1 VVEHKREAAELQ
13 THMWKRERKVEK
25 TLKGQEEM
33 KLPEGCERKGG
44 KTLRDWGAREKV
56 EKLSGIGVRWC
67 GRKRRKNSQGEEKIG
82 IGGG

>member
-1 VVEHKREAAELQ
+1 MEAGE
-13 THMWKRERKVEK
+13 KSRK

-44 KTLRDWGAREKV
+44 KTLRDWGEVVWEK
-56 EKLSGIGVRWC
+56 EK
-67 GRKRRKNSQGEEKIG
+67 KNSQKEEKIG

>member
-1 VVEHKREAAELQ
+1 MVEHKREAAELQ

-44 KTLRDWGAREKV
+44 KTLRDWGAVVWEKEKKKLPRGREDRDWGRVSVK
-56 EKLSGIGVRWC
+56 
-67 GRKRRKNSQGEEKIG
+67 RKRKKLFMR
-82 IGGG
+82 